1 MSLAVNFPAFETPQ
15 LQQPTPAAA
24 RSPAVSFTK
33 GTIFPTSTNTIDLRR
48 LSLSSATSS
57 LPPPYPQHFDEET
70 AVPGYGEQQEV
81 QTMARYLFF
90 YGFLFPPFWI
100 LGSLIL
106 VTPLTPD
113 PSWHA
118 EKDQKTIENLLSVMR
133 VVERRWAWRCVMA
146 LSTLILLILI
156 IVGSVL
162 LAQHFGANP

>member
-1 MSLAVNFPAFETPQ
+1 
-15 LQQPTPAAA
+15 
-24 RSPAVSFTK
+24 
-33 GTIFPTSTNTIDLRR
+33 
-48 LSLSSATSS
+48 
-57 LPPPYPQHFDEET
+57 
-70 AVPGYGEQQEV
+70 
-81 QTMARYLFF
+81 MARYLFF

-118 EKDQKTIENLLSVMR
+118 EKDEKTIENVLSVMR

-146 LSTLILLILI
+146 ISTLLVLILV

-162 LAQHFGANP
+162 LAHH

>member
-1 MSLAVNFPAFETPQ
+1 MAKLRNVVIAYHFPI
-15 LQQPTPAAA
+15 
-24 RSPAVSFTK
+24 V
-33 GTIFPTSTNTIDLRR
+33 
-48 LSLSSATSS
+48 
-57 LPPPYPQHFDEET
+57 
-70 AVPGYGEQQEV
+70 
-81 QTMARYLFF
+81 
-90 YGFLFPPFWI
+90 FPPFWI

-118 EKDQKTIENLLSVMR
+118 EKDQKTIENILSVMR

-146 LSTLILLILI
+146 FSTLLFLILI